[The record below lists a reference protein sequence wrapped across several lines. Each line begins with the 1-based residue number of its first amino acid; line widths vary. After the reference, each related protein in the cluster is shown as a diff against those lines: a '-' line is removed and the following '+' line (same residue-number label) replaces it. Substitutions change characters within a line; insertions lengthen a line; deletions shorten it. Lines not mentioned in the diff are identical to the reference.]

1 MSPAGLDGPLTDAL
15 VGTRRFFTRSEVSD
29 DKRSIHATGGRS
41 GDAFYRDRWSH
52 DKVVRST
59 HGVNCTGSCS
69 WKVYVKDGII
79 TWEAQQTDYPSTGA
93 DRPEYEPRGCP
104 RGAAFSWYTYS
115 PTRVRY
121 PYVRGVLLEMYREAK
136 RAVGGD
142 PVVAWASVVQDP
154 EKAKRYKSARGKG
167 GLVRSTWEEVVEIIA
182 AAHVYTVKRWGP
194 DRIAG
199 FSPIPAMSPVSYASG
214 ARFLELIGAPML
226 SFYDWYADLPNA
238 SPQMFG
244 DQTDVP
250 ESGDWWDAGYL
261 IMWGSNVPMTRTPDA
276 HWMTEARYRG
286 QKVVAV
292 SPDYAENVKFAD
304 EWVAS
309 APGTDGALAM
319 AMGHVILKEFFV
331 DQQVD
336 FFTDYNQKYTDLP
349 FLVAL
354 EPDTTD
360 AGSDTAADGPAYRPG
375 KYLVAGDLDIP
386 EATSENAMWK
396 PAAARRRAPARS
408 PSRRARSASATAR
421 RAGASGTSTSGR
433 SSRCSPC
440 TAPPP
445 RRRESCCRAS
455 TPTTARSRTC
465 RGRPDGALAMAMG
478 HVILKEFFVDQQ
490 VDFFTDYNQK
500 YTDLPFLVAL
510 EPATTDAGAAAPG
523 DGTASGD
530 EPLTYRPG
538 KYLVAG
544 DLDIPEST
552 SENALWKPALIDGRT
567 GEVAIPQGSI
577 GFRYGEESWGKW
589 NLDLGDI
596 EPVLTLHGTTTET
609 ARITLPRFD
618 SYDGRVAHVTRG
630 VPVRRIGGRLVTTV
644 LDLMLAQYGVGRPGM
659 PGTWPADY
667 DDPSTPATP
676 AWQEEITSVPAEQVV
691 RLAREWAQNAIDTT
705 GRGMILMGAGTNH
718 WFHSDQIYRAML
730 VLTTITGCQGRNG
743 GGWAHYVGQEKV
755 RPIMGFQHMAFA
767 LDWQRP
773 PRHMNQT
780 AYWYVNTSQYRYDTF
795 TADDVDAG
803 TGVFAGKGVM
813 DLLAQSVRL
822 GWTPSYPT
830 FDRSSLD
837 LADEAEAAGVAP
849 ADYVVDQ
856 LKSGALK
863 FAVEDPEAE
872 ENHPR
877 ILSLWRAN
885 LLGSSAKGNEYFLK
899 HLLGTDN
906 AVTAE
911 QAPPDK
917 RPQGIAW
924 PDDVP
929 EGKLDLL
936 MTIDFRMTSSTLFS
950 DVVLP
955 AATWYEKHDINT
967 TDMHPF
973 VHSFNPAIAP
983 PWQSKTDWEA
993 WKAVARKFS
1002 ELAVDH
1008 LGTRRDV
1015 VAKPLW
1021 HDTPE
1026 AMATVHGVVK
1036 DWRKGECEP
1045 VPGRTLPVLAVVERD
1060 YPAVHDKMTSIGPL
1074 MESVGMLTKGVPYDV
1089 KREIGI
1095 LRTRNGVAHGG
1106 AGDGQPRLETD
1117 IHVADAILHLSGT
1130 TNGHL
1135 ATHGFRNVEKRTGM
1149 ELADLAAEHEGK
1161 QITFADTQV
1170 APVPVITS
1178 PEWSGSESGGRRY
1191 APFTINIER
1200 LKPFHTLTGRQQF
1213 YLDHDWI
1220 LGMGEALPV
1229 YRPPLNMSELFGET
1243 ALGEQN
1249 ALGVSVRYLT
1259 PHNKWSIHSEYQDN
1273 LFMLS
1278 LSRGGQTIWMSD
1290 LDAEK
1295 IGVSDNDWIEA
1306 VNRNGVVAARA
1317 IVSHR
1322 MPEGTVYMHHAQDR
1336 LIDVPLTETNGRR
1349 GGIHNSLTRI
1359 MMKPSH
1365 LIGGYAQLAY
1375 FFNYIG
1381 PTGNN
1386 RDEVTMIRKRTAP
1399 VEY

>member
-1 MSPAGLDGPLTDAL
+1 MMTTPALDGPLTDAL
-15 VGTRRFFTRSEVSD
+15 VGTRRFFTSAQVSE
-29 DKRSIHATGGRS
+29 DKRAIYRSGGRA
-41 GDAFYRDRWSH
+41 GDAFYRDRWAH

-79 TWEAQQTDYPSTGA
+79 TWEAQQTDYPSAGA

-121 PYVRGVLLEMYREAK
+121 PYVRGVLLELFRTAK
-136 RAVGGD
+136 REVGGD
-142 PVVAWASVVQDP
+142 PVVAWASIVQD
-154 EKAKRYKSARGKG
+154 EDKRRQYTSARGKG
-167 GLVRSTWEEVVEIIA
+167 GLVRASWEEVVELVA
-182 AAHVYTVKRWGP
+182 AAHVYTIKRWGP

-292 SPDYAENVKFAD
+292 APDYAENVKFAD
-304 EWVAS
+304 EWVPA

-331 DQQVD
+331 DTSVS
-336 FFTDYNQKYTDLP
+336 FFTDYNQRFTDLP
-349 FLVAL
+349 FLITLTEDPQVK
-354 EPDTTD
+354 TD
-360 AGSDTAADGPAYRPG
+360 GGTAYRPG
-375 KYLVAGDLDIP
+375 KYVVAADLDIP
-386 EATSENAMWK
+386 EADSDHADFK
-396 PAAARRRAPARS
+396 PVLLDAR
-408 PSRRARSASATAR
+408 T
-421 RAGASGTSTSGR
+421 
-433 SSRCSPC
+433 
-440 TAPPP
+440 
-445 RRRESCCRAS
+445 E
-455 TPTTARSRTC
+455 
-465 RGRPDGALAMAMG
+465 
-478 HVILKEFFVDQQ
+478 Q
-490 VDFFTDYNQK
+490 VA
-500 YTDLPFLVAL
+500 V
-510 EPATTDAGAAAPG
+510 PG
-523 DGTASGD
+523 
-530 EPLTYRPG
+530 
-538 KYLVAG
+538 
-544 DLDIPEST
+544 
-552 SENALWKPALIDGRT
+552 
-567 GEVAIPQGSI
+567 GSI
-577 GFRYGEESWGKW
+577 GFRYGEEGTGKW

-596 EPVLTLHGTTTET
+596 DPMLSCYPADGTAAET
-609 ARITLPRFD
+609 ATVALPRFD
-618 SYDGRVAHVTRG
+618 TADGKVETVLRG

-644 LDLMLAQYGVGRPGM
+644 LDLMLAQYGVARPGL
-659 PGTWPADY
+659 PGTWPAGY
-667 DDPSTPATP
+667 DDPATPATP
-676 AWQEEITSVPAEQVV
+676 AWQEEITSVPAQQVI
-691 RLAREWAQNAIDTT
+691 RIAREWAQNAIDTG

-755 RPIMGFQHMAFA
+755 RPIMGFQHIAFA

-795 TADDVDAG
+795 TADDLDAG
-803 TGVFAGKGVM
+803 TGVFAGRGVM

-830 FDRSSLD
+830 FNRSPLT
-837 LADEAEAAGVAP
+837 LADEAEAAGQEP
-849 ADYVVDQ
+849 AAYVVDQ
-856 LKSGALK
+856 LRSGALK
-863 FAVEDPEAE
+863 FAIEDPEAP

-885 LLGSSAKGNEYFLK
+885 LFGSSAKGNEYFLR
-899 HLLGTDN
+899 HLLGTDS
-906 AVTAE
+906 AVTATQAEPE
-911 QAPPDK
+911 Q
-917 RPQGIAW
+917 RPSGIVW
-924 PDDVP
+924 PDEVP
-929 EGKLDLL
+929 DAKLDLL
-936 MTIDFRMTSSTLFS
+936 MTMDFRMTSSTLFS

-955 AATWYEKHDINT
+955 AATWYEKHDLNT

-993 WKAVARKFS
+993 WKAIAAAFS
-1002 ELAVDH
+1002 ELARDH

-1015 VAKPLW
+1015 IAKPLW

-1026 AMATVHGVVK
+1026 AMATPRGEVK
-1036 DWRKGECEP
+1036 DWATGQIEP
-1045 VPGRTLPVLAVVERD
+1045 IPGKTMPVLAVAERD
-1060 YPAVHDKMTSIGPL
+1060 YGAVYQKMTSIGPL
-1074 MESVGMLTKGVPYDV
+1074 LEKVGMLTKGVPYAV
-1089 KREIGI
+1089 AREVDL
-1095 LRTRNGVAHGG
+1095 LRHRNGVATAG
-1106 AGDGQPRLETD
+1106 AGAGQPKLETD
-1117 IHVADAILHLSGT
+1117 IHVADAILHLSGVS
-1130 TNGHL
+1130 NGHL
-1135 ATHGFRNVEKRTGM
+1135 ATVGFRNLEQRTGTR
-1149 ELADLAAEHEGK
+1149 LHDLSAEHEGK

-1191 APFTINIER
+1191 APFTVNIER

-1213 YLDHDWI
+1213 YLDHDWM

-1229 YRPPLNMSELFGET
+1229 FRPPLNMTRLFGEQPI
-1243 ALGEQN
+1243 GQQSE
-1249 ALGVSVRYLT
+1249 LGVSVRYLT

-1278 LSRGGQTIWMSD
+1278 LSRGGQTVWISD
-1290 LDAEK
+1290 RDAEK
-1295 IGVSDNDWIEA
+1295 IGVADNDWIEA

-1317 IVSHR
+1317 VVSHR

-1336 LIDVPLTETNGRR
+1336 LIDVPLTERDGRR

-1359 MMKPSH
+1359 LIKPSH
-1365 LIGGYAQLAY
+1365 IIGGYAQLAY

-1386 RDEVTMIRKRTAP
+1386 RDEVTVIRKRTSP
-1399 VEY
+1399 VRY